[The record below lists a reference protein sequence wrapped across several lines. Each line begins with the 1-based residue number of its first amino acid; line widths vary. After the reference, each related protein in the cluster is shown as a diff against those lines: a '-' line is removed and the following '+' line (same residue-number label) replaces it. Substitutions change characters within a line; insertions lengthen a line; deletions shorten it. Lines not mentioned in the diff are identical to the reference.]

1 MAREIKLIK
10 AEATPQE
17 LNEIFELVLTW
28 QERRETLMLNP
39 PLWGLIK
46 ELVLNAKKKQQ
57 QITSTQIFSLKLKKN
72 LKGIQR

>member
-1 MAREIKLIK
+1 
-10 AEATPQE
+10 
-17 LNEIFELVLTW
+17 
-28 QERRETLMLNP
+28 MLNP